1 MTAETTAA
9 ETTATVRAPLA
20 RLKSEFTTLEQKT
33 RERLKGTK
41 VEAVA
46 NRVKAEL
53 PRAVETQ
60 VDALLD
66 RAGLVRKAKVAAPAV
81 VADAAVATPV
91 DATTPVVLVE
101 ENPSCVGQVA

>member
-1 MTAETTAA
+1 MTVETTAA
-9 ETTATVRAPLA
+9 ARDPLA
-20 RLKSEFTTLEQKT
+20 RLKSEFSTLEHKAL
-33 RERLKGTK
+33 ERLKGTR

-46 NRVKAEL
+46 KRVKTEL

-81 VADAAVATPV
+81 DAVADDAVAPL
-91 DATTPVVLVE
+91 APTPVVLVE
-101 ENPSCVGQVA
+101 ETPSCVGQVA